1 MLTSPRLLLRF
12 EGLALL
18 LVTVALYHG
27 IEGSWLMFGL
37 LFLAPDLS
45 LLGYLGSQRLGAAA
59 YNLVHT
65 EIFPLALGFAG
76 IVLPHR
82 LAGVV
87 ALIWLAHIGFD
98 RVLGLGL
105 KYPTTQKD
113 THFGRL

>member
-1 MLTSPRLLLRF
+1 LLTNPRLLLRL

-18 LVTVALYHG
+18 VVTLALYYG

-37 LFLAPDLS
+37 LFLVPDLS
-45 LLGYLGSQRLGAAA
+45 LFGYLGSQRLGAAA

-65 EIFPLALGFAG
+65 EVFPLALGFAG

-82 LAGVV
+82 LAGAV
-87 ALIWLAHIGFD
+87 ALIWLAHIGID
-98 RVLGLGL
+98 RLLGLGL